1 MEITINL
8 EYNFS
13 AYAPGGNTQTKL
25 EGETEHTFFF
35 SYHGHKNFNGR
46 PRQQTLESII
56 PNNDNGV
63 ELYYAIQK
71 EVTELSNDYLDFN
84 FDNRGGLKNFHYYDS
99 DDERVNGCIYFYKER
114 ANSKTA
120 EIICKTWTGND
131 YLFDQD
137 LISDKTYTLETKD
150 YTLIKITDHL
160 KETV

>member
-25 EGETEHTFFF
+25 EGETEHTF
-35 SYHGHKNFNGR
+35 
-46 PRQQTLESII
+46 TI

-71 EVTELSNDYLDFN
+71 EVAELSNDYLDFN
-84 FDNRGGLKNFHYYDS
+84 FVSRGGLKNFYYRDS

-120 EIICKTWTGND
+120 EIICKTWIGND

>member
-13 AYAPGGNTQTKL
+13 AYAPGGNIQTKL
-25 EGETEHTFFF
+25 EGETQHIFT
-35 SYHGHKNFNGR
+35 N
-46 PRQQTLESII
+46 

-71 EVTELSNDYLDFN
+71 EVAKLSNDYLDFN
-84 FDNRGGLKNFHYYDS
+84 FVSRGGLKNFHYRDRN
-99 DDERVNGCIYFYKER
+99 DKRVNGCLYFYKER

-120 EIICKTWTGND
+120 EIICKTWIGND
-131 YLFDQD
+131 YSFKQD

-150 YTLIKITDHL
+150 YTVIKITDHL